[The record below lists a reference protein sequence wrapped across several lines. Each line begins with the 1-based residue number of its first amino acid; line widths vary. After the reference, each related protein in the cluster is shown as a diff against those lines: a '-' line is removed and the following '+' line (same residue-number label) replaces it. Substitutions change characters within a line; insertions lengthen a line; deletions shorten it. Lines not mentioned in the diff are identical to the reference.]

1 MKVTDVWSLSHSPTI
16 SFELF
21 PAKSEK
27 AAAVLEN
34 NIDILAALKP
44 TFVSVTFGAGGSTR
58 EGSYQLVEKLK
69 HDKGLEVV
77 AYFACYGLGPEEMI
91 AVLDSYHEM
100 GVENILAVRGDT
112 PRDEGFESHPD
123 SLPHASDLVS
133 FIRPQYNFCIGVAG
147 YPEGHID
154 ASSNNKDL
162 EYLKLKVDQGAEY
175 IVTNYFYDNSYFF
188 NFVDRCRG
196 IGIEVPILPGV
207 MPIYSIK
214 MMEMLANMCGAT
226 IPDEVRRGIAALE
239 KDDKEALINFG
250 IEYAVNQCI
259 ELLDKGA
266 LGIHFYT
273 MDRSHSTAAIV
284 KRLRNEGLLLNDL
297 AA

>member
-1 MKVTDVWSLSHSPTI
+1 MNVTDIWNVSKSPTI

-27 AAAVLEN
+27 AAAGLDNTIE
-34 NIDILAALKP
+34 ILAALKP
-44 TFVSVTFGAGGSTR
+44 DFVSVTFGAGGSTR
-58 EGSYQLVEKLK
+58 EGSRQLVQKLK

-77 AYFACYGLGPEEMI
+77 AYFACYGLGPEEI
-91 AVLDSYHEM
+91 IDVLNSYHEM
-100 GVENILAVRGDT
+100 GVESILAVRGDT
-112 PRDEGFESHPD
+112 PRDKEFESHPD

-133 FIRPQYNFCIGVAG
+133 FIRSRYNFCVGVAG

-154 ASSNNKDL
+154 ASSKAKDL

-175 IVTNYFYDNSYFF
+175 IITNYFYDNSYFF

-196 IGIEVPILPGV
+196 VGIEVPILPGV

-214 MMEMLANMCGAT
+214 MMEMLASMCGAT
-226 IPDEVRRGIAALE
+226 IPDEVRMGIGALE
-239 KDDKEALINFG
+239 KDDKEALLSFG

-259 ELLDKGA
+259 ELLEKGTP
-266 LGIHFYT
+266 GIHFYT
-273 MDRSHSTAAIV
+273 MDRSPSTESIV
-284 KRLRNEGLLLNDL
+284 KRLRSKGLL
-297 AA
+297 

>member
-1 MKVTDVWSLSHSPTI
+1 MKVTDIWKKSPSPTI

-27 AAAVLEN
+27 AAVNLEN

-44 TFVSVTFGAGGSTR
+44 DFVSVTFGAGGSTR
-58 EGSYQLVEKLK
+58 EGSHQLIQKLK
-69 HDKGLEVV
+69 GEKGLEVV
-77 AYFACYGLGPEEMI
+77 AYFACYGLGPEEII
-91 AVLDSYHEM
+91 AVLDSYHEV
-100 GVENILAVRGDT
+100 GVENVLAVRGDT
-112 PRDEGFESHPD
+112 PRDEEFEPHPD

-133 FIRPQYNFCIGVAG
+133 FIRPRYNFCISVAG

-154 ASSNNKDL
+154 AVSKEKDL

-175 IVTNYFYDNSYFF
+175 VITNYFYDNSYFY
-188 NFVDRCRG
+188 NFVDSCRG

-214 MMEMLANMCGAT
+214 MMEMLASMCGAT
-226 IPDEVRRGIAALE
+226 IPDEVRKGIAALE
-239 KDDKEALINFG
+239 QDDKEGLLSFG
-250 IEYAVNQCI
+250 IDYAVNQCT
-259 ELLDKGA
+259 ELLEKGA
-266 LGIHFYT
+266 QGIHFYT
-273 MDRSHSTAAIV
+273 MDRSHSTESIV
-284 KRLRNEGLLLNDL
+284 KRLRSEGLLSGL

>member
-1 MKVTDVWSLSHSPTI
+1 MNVTDIWNVSKSPTI

-27 AAAVLEN
+27 AAAGLDNTIE
-34 NIDILAALKP
+34 ILAALKP
-44 TFVSVTFGAGGSTR
+44 DFVSVTFGAGGSTR
-58 EGSYQLVEKLK
+58 EGSRQLVQKLK

-77 AYFACYGLGPEEMI
+77 AYFACYGLGPEEI
-91 AVLDSYHEM
+91 IDVLNSYHEM
-100 GVENILAVRGDT
+100 GVESILAVRGDT
-112 PRDEGFESHPD
+112 PRDKEFESHPD

-133 FIRPQYNFCIGVAG
+133 FIRSRYNFCVGVAG

-154 ASSNNKDL
+154 ASSKAKDL

-175 IVTNYFYDNSYFF
+175 IITNYFYDNSYFF

-196 IGIEVPILPGV
+196 VGIEVPILPGV

-214 MMEMLANMCGAT
+214 MMEMLASMCGAT
-226 IPDEVRRGIAALE
+226 IPDEVRMGIAALE
-239 KDDKEALINFG
+239 KDDQEALLSFG

-259 ELLDKGA
+259 ELLEKGTP
-266 LGIHFYT
+266 GIHFYT
-273 MDRSHSTAAIV
+273 MDRSPSTESIV
-284 KRLRNEGLLLNDL
+284 KRLRSKGLL
-297 AA
+297 